1 MAKLNKKYGE
11 FPNAPWPHTYTTLS
25 YQQPPTHTPGPR
37 VVHLLSLTN
46 QYWRIVITQSP
57 YFTLGFTP
65 ALYILWVL
73 THV

>member
-37 VVHLLSLTN
+37 VVHLLSQTN

-57 YFTLGFTP
+57 
-65 ALYILWVL
+65 
-73 THV
+73 